1 MIVQCA
7 TSSFFEGKASC
18 RAGSNIAFI
27 KYWGVADAA
36 SAAIG
41 GQLPVASE
49 DLNIPLN
56 NSISMTLADA
66 HTTTTVAWDNSANLP
81 TDRIVIDGV
90 QLQGAPAERIVAH
103 IDRLRALAG
112 VFHKARVV
120 SNNNF
125 PMASGI
131 ASSAS
136 GFAALTVAASA
147 ALGLQLDATQLSA
160 VARQASGSASR
171 SLFGGFVEWERGWG
185 KGAGEEERGE
195 REGESLLSPHSTF
208 LDSRSVAHQMHDEE
222 HWALRDVIAI
232 VSAGA
237 KRVSSSSG
245 HRLAATSPF
254 NAARTQCVSEW
265 LATVRRAIAERDL
278 SLLGPVLE
286 ADALAMHGVMMTSAP
301 SLLYWQAGTLEV
313 LHAVRA
319 WREEEGVPVYFTID
333 AGPNVHLICEADTA
347 AEVER
352 RLRGLAAVRRVL
364 TSGPGP
370 GPRLLDGH
378 LF

>member
-7 TSSFFEGKASC
+7 TSSSIERKATC

-27 KYWGVADAA
+27 KYWGVVKAA
-36 SAAIG
+36 SAAIS
-41 GQLPVASE
+41 GQRSVASE

-103 IDRLRALAG
+103 IDRLRALAS
-112 VFHKARVV
+112 VPYKARVV

-147 ALGLQLDATQLSA
+147 ALGLRLDATQLSA

-185 KGAGEEERGE
+185 EGESEEERGE

-208 LDSRSVAHQMHDEE
+208 LDSGSVAHQMHDEE

-265 LATVRRAIAERDL
+265 LATVRRAIAERDF

-301 SLLYWQAGTLEV
+301 SLLYWQPGTLEV

-352 RLRGLAAVRRVL
+352 RLRPLPAVRRVL
-364 TSGPGP
+364 TSGPGG
-370 GPRLLDGH
+370 GPQLLDGH

>member
-36 SAAIG
+36 SAAIS
-41 GQLPVASE
+41 GQWPVASE

-66 HTTTTVAWDNSANLP
+66 HTTTTVAWDSSSNLP
-81 TDRIVIDGV
+81 TDRISIDGV
-90 QLQGAPAERIVAH
+90 QLECAPAERIVAH
-103 IDRLRALAG
+103 LDRLRALAG
-112 VFHKARVV
+112 VSDRARVV

-185 KGAGEEERGE
+185 EGTSEEERGE

-208 LDSRSVAHQMHDEE
+208 LDSGSVAHQMHDEE

-254 NAARTQCVSEW
+254 NAARTQCVNEW
-265 LATVRRAIAERDL
+265 LATVRRSIAERDL

-301 SLLYWQAGTLEV
+301 SLLYWQPGTLEV

-333 AGPNVHLICEADTA
+333 AGPNVHLICEEETA

-364 TSGPGP
+364 ASGPGA
-370 GPRLLDGH
+370 GPQLLDEH

>member
-1 MIVQCA
+1 MTGRRA
-7 TSSFFEGKASC
+7 TGSLSERKATC

-27 KYWGVADAA
+27 KYWGVADGA
-36 SAAIG
+36 
-41 GQLPVASE
+41 E

-66 HTTTTVAWDNSANLP
+66 HTTTTVAWNDSACLP
-81 TDRIVIDGV
+81 GDTVVIDGV
-90 QLQGAPAERIVAH
+90 QLEGAPAERVVAH
-103 IDRLRALAG
+103 LDRLRALAG
-112 VFHKARVV
+112 VSDRARVV

-136 GFAALTVAASA
+136 GFAALTVAGAA
-147 ALGLQLDATQLSA
+147 ALGLRLDATRLSA
-160 VARQASGSASR
+160 VARQGSGSASR
-171 SLFGGFVEWERGWG
+171 SLFGGFVEWEQGW
-185 KGAGEEERGE
+185 E
-195 REGESLLSPHSTF
+195 REVSVSNSL
-208 LDSRSVAHQMHDEE
+208 LDSRSVAHQIHDDE

-232 VSAGA
+232 VSTGA
-237 KRVSSSSG
+237 KRVSSSGG

-254 NAARTQCVSEW
+254 SAARTASVGAW
-265 LATVRRAIAERDL
+265 LDTVRRAIAARDF

-286 ADALAMHGVMMTSAP
+286 ADALAMHAVMMTSAP
-301 SLLYWQAGTLEV
+301 SLLYWQPGTLEV
-313 LHAVRA
+313 LQAVRA

-333 AGPNVHLICEADTA
+333 AGPNVHLMCEADAA

-352 RLRGLAAVRRVL
+352 RVGALPAVQRVL
-364 TSGPGP
+364 TSGPGT
-370 GPRLLDGH
+370 GPQLLDGH